1 MVALILFIFI
11 VAYTIMIYFRNKQN
25 DRARHRRERLQ
36 EKQEELMESLRKNK
50 NSDED

>member
-1 MVALILFIFI
+1 MIFLILFIFA
-11 VAYTIMIYFRNKQN
+11 VAFTIMIYFRNKQH

-36 EKQEELMESLRKNK
+36 EKQEELIESLRKKK